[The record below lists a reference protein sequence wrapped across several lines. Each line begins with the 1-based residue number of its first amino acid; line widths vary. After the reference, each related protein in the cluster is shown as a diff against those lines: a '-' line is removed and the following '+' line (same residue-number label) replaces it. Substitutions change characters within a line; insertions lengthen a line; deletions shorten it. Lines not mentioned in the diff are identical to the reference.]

1 MSLADLMKKGFLTFA
16 TATPATVAT
25 HEVTH
30 SPTVATVASVA
41 VANFQ
46 NSKSIALT
54 VATVASVA
62 VANFQ
67 NSKSAFI
74 ADTAPTRPA
83 DLVRDFMEDGLTR
96 EEAEALAAIS
106 VQQRPPDEWLAMIA
120 ELDALIGRYCL
131 ATGRD
136 EAAMQSARRRQ
147 SLASIPES
155 LAWFRR
161 EVARIDGAKAKP
173 APAPVPIRSEIIEG
187 SRHGAKAARIK
198 LHQPITKELN
208 Q

>member
-30 SPTVATVASVA
+30 SP
-41 VANFQ
+41 
-46 NSKSIALT
+46 T

-106 VQQRPPDEWLAMIA
+106 VQQRPPDEWLALIA
-120 ELDALIGRYCL
+120 ELDALIVRYCL
-131 ATGRD
+131 ATG
-136 EAAMQSARRRQ
+136 ETKTAIQSARCGQ

-161 EVARIDGAKAKP
+161 EVARIDGAKVKP
-173 APAPVPIRSEIIEG
+173 VPTPAPIRSEIIEG
-187 SRHGAKAARIK
+187 SRAGAKAARMK
-198 LHQPITKELN
+198 LHQPITKEPN